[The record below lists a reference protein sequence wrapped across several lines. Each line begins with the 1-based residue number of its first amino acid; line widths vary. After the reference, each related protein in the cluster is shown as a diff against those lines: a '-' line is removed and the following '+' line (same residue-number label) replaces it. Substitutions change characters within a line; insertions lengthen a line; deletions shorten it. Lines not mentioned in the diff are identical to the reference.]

1 MHSRFENMNLAIL
14 DLAWQADWNAT
25 LGWSL
30 VIAGFVWGAV
40 LGLGFHD
47 EDYLGGYPSFRRR
60 LLRLG
65 HVACVALGAFNVFW
79 STLTLDASAVA
90 WGGCAWA
97 LGGVLMPTVCALSAW
112 RSRFRHL
119 FFLPV
124 LGVLLG
130 AVNGLLQ

>member
-1 MHSRFENMNLAIL
+1 MQLATF

-30 VIAGFVWGAV
+30 VILGFVWGAV
-40 LGLGFHD
+40 LGLGFQRA
-47 EDYLGGYPSFRRR
+47 DYLGGYQSFPRR

-65 HVACVALGAFNVFW
+65 HVACIALGAFNVFW
-79 STLTLDASAVA
+79 SSVAADAPGAE
-90 WGGCAWA
+90 WGGAAWA
-97 LGGVLMPTVCALSAW
+97 LGAVLMPTVCALTAW
-112 RSRFRHL
+112 RPAFRHL

-124 LGVLLG
+124 LSVLLG

>member
-1 MHSRFENMNLAIL
+1 MQLAIL

-30 VIAGFVWGAV
+30 VIVGFVWGAV
-40 LGLGFHD
+40 LGLGFQRS
-47 EDYLGGYPSFRRR
+47 DYLGGYQSFPRR

-65 HVACVALGAFNVFW
+65 HIACIALGAFNVFW
-79 STLTLDASAVA
+79 SSVGTDVA
-90 WGGCAWA
+90 WAGAAWA
-97 LGGVLMPTVCALSAW
+97 LGAVSMPMVCALTAW
-112 RSRFRHL
+112 RPGFRHL

-124 LGVLLG
+124 LSVLLG